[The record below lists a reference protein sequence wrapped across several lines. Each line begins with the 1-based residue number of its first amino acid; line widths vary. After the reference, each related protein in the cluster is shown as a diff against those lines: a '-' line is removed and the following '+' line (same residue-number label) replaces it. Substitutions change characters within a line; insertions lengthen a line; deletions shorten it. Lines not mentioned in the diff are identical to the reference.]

1 MTQPRPSF
9 DAVAFAASL
18 GDIPCETDPTLVR
31 QKSRDFY
38 WYSPVLKKQLD
49 DAIADIVVMP
59 RHEDDVVAVLR
70 RCVEARVPLTPRG
83 GGTGNYGQ
91 AMPLAGGVV
100 LDLTALNSIQSIT
113 NGVLRVGA
121 GAKLSDIEV
130 RCRPLGWELRMFP
143 STRRTAT
150 VGGFVAGGMG
160 GIGSINFGQLCDPG
174 TLVAARVVTMEA
186 EPKVLELR
194 GAEVNRV
201 QHAYGTNG
209 IITELS
215 IAMAPTQ
222 TWVDYVV
229 SFTDFMALA
238 RFCDAVARADSIAK
252 RMVSAVDG
260 EAAAHFRP
268 LEEELEPGDSVGLFL
283 IAEQSVAPFEDMLR
297 EHGGIVSR
305 CERAANIEARGL
317 VPAFEFTWNHCTL
330 QALKVDKGI
339 TYLQARL
346 PAHGYLD
353 TVAELI
359 ASFGKEVPMHLEF
372 VRAAGEVACVG
383 MPLVR
388 YSTEPRLRAIIAA
401 FEARGATVDP
411 HSYMLED
418 DGTKATDPGQLAFKR
433 RVDPYG
439 LLNPGKMR
447 GAEAP
452 APAA

>member
-1 MTQPRPSF
+1 
-9 DAVAFAASL
+9 
-18 GDIPCETDPTLVR
+18 
-31 QKSRDFY
+31 
-38 WYSPVLKKQLD
+38 
-49 DAIADIVVMP
+49 
-59 RHEDDVVAVLR
+59 
-70 RCVEARVPLTPRG
+70 
-83 GGTGNYGQ
+83 
-91 AMPLAGGVV
+91 
-100 LDLTALNSIQSIT
+100 
-113 NGVLRVGA
+113 
-121 GAKLSDIEV
+121 
-130 RCRPLGWELRMFP
+130 
-143 STRRTAT
+143 
-150 VGGFVAGGMG
+150 
-160 GIGSINFGQLCDPG
+160 
-174 TLVAARVVTMEA
+174 
-186 EPKVLELR
+186 
-194 GAEVNRV
+194 
-201 QHAYGTNG
+201 
-209 IITELS
+209 
-215 IAMAPTQ
+215 
-222 TWVDYVV
+222 
-229 SFTDFMALA
+229 
-238 RFCDAVARADSIAK
+238 
-252 RMVSAVDG
+252 MVSAVDG

-411 HSYMLED
+411 HSYVLEAG
-418 DGTKATDPGQLAFKR
+418 GTTETDPDRLSFKR
-433 RVDPYG
+433 LVDPHG
-439 LLNPGKMR
+439 LLNPGKIR
-447 GAEAP
+447 GEGAGT
-452 APAA
+452 

>member
-1 MTQPRPSF
+1 
-9 DAVAFAASL
+9 
-18 GDIPCETDPTLVR
+18 
-31 QKSRDFY
+31 
-38 WYSPVLKKQLD
+38 
-49 DAIADIVVMP
+49 
-59 RHEDDVVAVLR
+59 
-70 RCVEARVPLTPRG
+70 
-83 GGTGNYGQ
+83 
-91 AMPLAGGVV
+91 
-100 LDLTALNSIQSIT
+100 
-113 NGVLRVGA
+113 
-121 GAKLSDIEV
+121 
-130 RCRPLGWELRMFP
+130 MFP

-150 VGGFVAGGMG
+150 IGGFVAGGTG
-160 GIGSINFGQLCDPG
+160 GIGSINFGQLRDPG
-174 TLVAARVVTMEA
+174 TLVGARVLTMEA
-186 EPKVLELR
+186 EPKVLELH

-201 QHAYGTNG
+201 HHAYGTNG

-222 TWVDYVV
+222 IWVDYVV

-238 RFCDAVARADSIAK
+238 RFCDAVARADGIAK

-260 EAAAHFRP
+260 EAAAYFRP

-283 IAEQSVAPFEDMLR
+283 IAEQSVAPFEEMLR
-297 EHGGIVSR
+297 AHGGTVSR
-305 CERAANIEARGL
+305 CERETEIEARGL

-339 TYLQARL
+339 TYLQSRL

-359 ASFGKEVPMHLEF
+359 ANFGKEVPMHLEF
-372 VRAAGEVACVG
+372 IRADGEVACIG
-383 MPLVR
+383 LPLVR

-401 FEARGATVDP
+401 FEAHGVTVDP

-418 DGTKATDPGQLAFKR
+418 DGTKETDPDQVAFKR
-433 RVDPYG
+433 RVDPHG

-452 APAA
+452 PAAA